1 MNAFSLSGKFPNDR
15 NRRADHGLVCDQNQI
30 VVFVDHRR
38 LNTFNDMPAVWS
50 FANPRYVSGVGYVK
64 RGCIDVLV
72 RIPTDGDST
81 INCERCSGDE
91 T

>member
-1 MNAFSLSGKFPNDR
+1 MASFAIRIRSSSSWIID
-15 NRRADHGLVCDQNQI
+15 A
-30 VVFVDHRR
+30 